1 MFQLENLETIRP
13 KYEGMSRGFLNWH
26 NIVPRTC
33 RWEIRCQIF
42 QNCPMPP
49 PLWVKTLIDL
59 CPCIIA
65 KSHLE
70 LLGQFH
76 ERDAGFEKLLAKAV
90 LNEHSPLKLSVL
102 SFNSRRI
109 LHVRPCRYEPWIIS
123 SCTFCKVYYRSYNFK
138 WKTWTRTSS
147 NIWSGSII
155 SGQP

>member
-1 MFQLENLETIRP
+1 
-13 KYEGMSRGFLNWH
+13 
-26 NIVPRTC
+26 
-33 RWEIRCQIF
+33 
-42 QNCPMPP
+42 MPP
-49 PLWVKTLIDL
+49 FSKLSNANPLWVKTLIDL

-109 LHVRPCRYEPWIIS
+109 LHVRL
-123 SCTFCKVYYRSYNFK
+123 VG
-138 WKTWTRTSS
+138 TSP
-147 NIWSGSII
+147 GSF
-155 SGQP
+155 